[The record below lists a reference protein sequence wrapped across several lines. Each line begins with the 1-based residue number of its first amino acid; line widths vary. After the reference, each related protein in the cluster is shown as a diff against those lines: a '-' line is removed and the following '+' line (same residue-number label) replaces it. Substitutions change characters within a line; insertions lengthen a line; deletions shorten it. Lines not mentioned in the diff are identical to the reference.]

1 MSEEQIKQFLD
12 RIKPQLK
19 DALKQYI
26 FQDEKDPKEQ
36 LTGLMEEYL
45 STINLNNHIDINVH
59 ATPEEIEQYKWNIT
73 LTALDEAGAQMLK
86 QFRGE

>member
-12 RIKPQLK
+12 SIKPQLK

-45 STINLNNHIDINVH
+45 STIDIDVH

-86 QFRGE
+86 QFGENNEI